1 MNNKYLPED
10 ECDEGDDDYVN
21 VQLRSDGFWKSLNNE
36 RWFSAKAMETSEDYS
51 KPL

>member
-21 VQLRSDGFWKSLNNE
+21 VQEQNISLGLMD
-36 RWFSAKAMETSEDYS
+36 FGKD
-51 KPL
+51 